1 MRIRRA
7 TPRRPL
13 PSRSREEVNSVRK
26 AVVHNDPLDLK
37 NQSRANRPIIVIIV
51 SS

>member
-1 MRIRRA
+1 
-7 TPRRPL
+7 
-13 PSRSREEVNSVRK
+13 VNSVRK

>member
-1 MRIRRA
+1 M
-7 TPRRPL
+7 
-13 PSRSREEVNSVRK
+13 RK

-37 NQSRANRPIIVIIV
+37 NQERANRVIVVIIV